1 VTTTPPPLPNRQP
14 ILETVAASYAAL
26 WEGRDDAL
34 RLAAFPAGL
43 ILALNLFISW
53 QLLPS
58 ASDPAATFD
67 PTQPTGISPWFYPVS
82 FLGLIPAT
90 LFACNWQRAL
100 LLGGEAAP
108 GLGIRWGLRETKF
121 LVWTILIALAMLLA
135 ALVVAIPVIAVFA
148 VMGVVLGIVQG
159 APTSPGA
166 MPSVPLIIAAGLP
179 VAIAEIYVA
188 IRLMLALPATALDG
202 SDEFRLSWRLTR
214 GNALRIFVAAVLGV
228 IPFYVGAFVFEYLL
242 AMAGLYALVPFTG
255 TLLVVLV
262 SMVLSAA
269 GSTVLA
275 MVYLRLGGPVPA
287 RV

>member
-1 VTTTPPPLPNRQP
+1 
-14 ILETVAASYAAL
+14 
-26 WEGRDDAL
+26 
-34 RLAAFPAGL
+34 
-43 ILALNLFISW
+43 
-53 QLLPS
+53 
-58 ASDPAATFD
+58 
-67 PTQPTGISPWFYPVS
+67 
-82 FLGLIPAT
+82 
-90 LFACNWQRAL
+90 
-100 LLGGEAAP
+100 
-108 GLGIRWGLRETKF
+108 
-121 LVWTILIALAMLLA
+121 
-135 ALVVAIPVIAVFA
+135 
-148 VMGVVLGIVQG
+148 MGVVLGIVQG

-228 IPFYVGAFVFEYLL
+228 IPFYVGAFMFEYLL